1 MTWFDLG
8 SYFLSWSECPGVLA
22 PCPVLFFSLFI
33 LFFFLSS
40 PVWKNIAFM
49 TYRQV
54 PFLKIFYWLYNK
66 KFYWLWKNFAVL
78 CWFLLNSE
86 VNQQF
91 IYKFLL
97 LLPYYRVQKFYRN
110 IIKLTETDSKPLL
123 SHSLI
128 DKVSPKR
135 KEIPL
140 GRFPLDYC
148 IWLKLFKIVQR
159 SNHLFRTL
167 GLSVVG

>member
-8 SYFLSWSECPGVLA
+8 SSWAGASAQVSWL
-22 PCPVLFFSLFI
+22 PVQSS
-33 LFFFLSS
+33 FFLYLFSFS
-40 PVWKNIAFM
+40 FSAVQSGKTLLLWL
-49 TYRQV
+49 TGSQV

-66 KFYWLWKNFAVL
+66 KFYWLWKSFAVL

-91 IYKFLL
+91 VYKFLL

>member
-1 MTWFDLG
+1 M
-8 SYFLSWSECPGVLA
+8 
-22 PCPVLFFSLFI
+22 
-33 LFFFLSS
+33 
-40 PVWKNIAFM
+40 
-49 TYRQV
+49 
-54 PFLKIFYWLYNK
+54 
-66 KFYWLWKNFAVL
+66 L
-78 CWFLLNSE
+78 CWFILNNE

-91 IYKFLL
+91 VYKFLL
-97 LLPYYRVQKFYRN
+97 LLPYSWVQKFYRN
-110 IIKLTETDSKPLL
+110 IIKLTETGSKPFL

-148 IWLKLFKIVQR
+148 VWLKLFKIVQR

-167 GLSVVG
+167 GLSVVGQFFFTKSRILKISESDAFCGICSFPIYYNTIINLDPEPLNFPLFLMIRLRHH

>member
-1 MTWFDLG
+1 MVCW
-8 SYFLSWSECPGVLA
+8 
-22 PCPVLFFSLFI
+22 FI
-33 LFFFLSS
+33 L
-40 PVWKNIAFM
+40 N
-49 TYRQV
+49 
-54 PFLKIFYWLYNK
+54 N
-66 KFYWLWKNFAVL
+66 
-78 CWFLLNSE
+78 E

-91 IYKFLL
+91 VYKFLL
-97 LLPYYRVQKFYRN
+97 LLPYSWVQKFSRN
-110 IIKLTETDSKPLL
+110 ITKLTETDSKPFL

-148 IWLKLFKIVQR
+148 VWLKLFKIVQR

-167 GLSVVG
+167 GLSVVGQFFFTKRRILKISESDAFCGICSFPIYYNTIINLDSEPLNFPLFLMIRLRHH

>member
-1 MTWFDLG
+1 VPRRLG
-8 SYFLSWSECPGVLA
+8 SMSSPLS
-22 PCPVLFFSLFI
+22 SLFI
-33 LFFFLSS
+33 LFFILSS
-40 PVWKNIAFM
+40 PVWKNIVFM
-49 TYRQV
+49 IYSQA
-54 PFLKIFYWLYNK
+54 PFKKFFYWLYNK
-66 KFYWLWKNFAVL
+66 KFYWLWKSFAML
-78 CWFLLNSE
+78 CWFILNNE

-91 IYKFLL
+91 VYTFLL
-97 LLPYYRVQKFYRN
+97 LLPYSWVQKFYRN
-110 IIKLTETDSKPLL
+110 IIKLTETDSKPFL

-140 GRFPLDYC
+140 GRFPVDYC
-148 IWLKLFKIVQR
+148 VWLKLFKIVQR

>member
-1 MTWFDLG
+1 MVCW
-8 SYFLSWSECPGVLA
+8 
-22 PCPVLFFSLFI
+22 FI
-33 LFFFLSS
+33 L
-40 PVWKNIAFM
+40 N
-49 TYRQV
+49 
-54 PFLKIFYWLYNK
+54 N
-66 KFYWLWKNFAVL
+66 
-78 CWFLLNSE
+78 E

-91 IYKFLL
+91 VYKFLL
-97 LLPYYRVQKFYRN
+97 LLPYSWVQKFSRN
-110 IIKLTETDSKPLL
+110 ITKLTETDSKPFL

-148 IWLKLFKIVQR
+148 VWLKLFKIVQR